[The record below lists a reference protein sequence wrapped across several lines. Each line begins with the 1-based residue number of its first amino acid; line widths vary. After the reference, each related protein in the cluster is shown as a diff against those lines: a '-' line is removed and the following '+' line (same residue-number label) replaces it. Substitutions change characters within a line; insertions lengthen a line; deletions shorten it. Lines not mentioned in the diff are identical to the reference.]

1 METREL
7 GRTGYNIAAIGFG
20 GIPIQRLEEAEA
32 ISLIDFAKKE
42 GINFIDTARG
52 YTNSENLIGK
62 GIIGNRDYWVIAT
75 KSMARDYEG
84 MKKDIEISLE
94 NLGCGYIDLY
104 QCHNVRTKDQY
115 DEIMGPNGAY
125 KALKEAQ
132 EEGKI
137 KAIGITSHNLDILK
151 DTVET
156 DYFSTIQFPYN
167 AVERQAEDLFKR
179 AKERNIGVIVM
190 KPLAG
195 GAIVKGNLALRFIL
209 ENHNVSVV
217 IPGIDKVEQVAENAA
232 VAKSFI
238 PLNEDERQELEN
250 LAKELGSKFC
260 RRCGYCLP
268 CPQDIDIPTQF
279 LMEGYYTRYDLK
291 EWAVTRYATLPK
303 KASDC
308 IKCGKCEAKCPYD
321 LPIRQMLENVTR
333 QLGK

>member
-1 METREL
+1 MEVRKL
-7 GRTGYNIAAIGFG
+7 GKTDYNIGVVGFG
-20 GIPIQRLEEAEA
+20 GIPIQRLDEEEAVR
-32 ISLIDFAKKE
+32 LIDLARME

-52 YTNSENLIGK
+52 YEASESLIGI
-62 GIIGNRDYWVIAT
+62 GIRGTREHWTIAT
-75 KSMARDYEG
+75 KSMARDYES

-94 NLGCGYIDLY
+94 NLCCEYIDLY

-115 DEIMGPNGAY
+115 DQIMSANGAY
-125 KALKEAQ
+125 KALDEAMK
-132 EEGKI
+132 EGKI
-137 KAIGITSHNLDILK
+137 KAIGITSHDIGILENAI
-151 DTVET
+151 ET

-167 AVERQAEDLFKR
+167 AVERQAEDLFKK

-195 GAIVKGNLALRFIL
+195 GAITKGNLALRFIL
-209 ENHNVSVV
+209 ENPNVSVV
-217 IPGIDKVEQVAENAA
+217 IPGIDRIEQVAENAA

-238 PLNEDERQELEN
+238 PLNKDERQELEK

-268 CPQDIDIPTQF
+268 CPQEIDIPTQF

-291 EWAVTRYATLPK
+291 EWAATRYSSLPK

-308 IKCGKCEAKCPYD
+308 IKCGKCETRCPYD
-321 LPIRQMLENVTR
+321 LPIREMLKNVTK
-333 QLGK
+333 QLG

>member
-1 METREL
+1 MEVRKL
-7 GRTGYNIAAIGFG
+7 GNTGYEIAAIGFG
-20 GIPIQRLEEAEA
+20 GIPIQRLEEEEA
-32 ISLIDFAKKE
+32 VNLVNLAKNE

-52 YTNSENLIGK
+52 YENSESLIGK
-62 GIIGNRDYWVIAT
+62 GINGNRAHWIIAT

-84 MKKDIEISLE
+84 MKKDIEISLK
-94 NLGCGYIDLY
+94 NLDCGYIDLY
-104 QCHNVRTKDQY
+104 QFHNVRTKEQY
-115 DEIMGPNGAY
+115 DQIMSPNGAY
-125 KALKEAQ
+125 KALQEAK

-137 KAIGITSHNLDILK
+137 RYIGITGHDINVLK
-151 DTVET
+151 EAVET

-195 GAIVKGNLALRFIL
+195 GAITKGNLALRFIL
-209 ENHNVSVV
+209 ENPNVSVV
-217 IPGIDKVEQVAENAA
+217 IPGVDRIEQVAENAA

-238 PLNEDERQELEN
+238 PLKEDERQELED

-291 EWAVTRYATLPK
+291 EWAATRYASLPK

-308 IKCGKCEAKCPYD
+308 IKCGKCETRCPYD
-321 LPIRQMLENVTR
+321 LPIREMLVNVTKH
-333 QLGK
+333 LG